1 MSENQHFLRL
11 QSIFACPLSETPARK
26 SFDVGS
32 IDGDDD
38 DGGDD
43 DDDDGDDSD
52 TSLEGCNNGG
62 NLEIRQ
68 MRKLPVILNDTMKS
82 KLLWPPD
89 KLEETELYSYTFQL
103 FP

>member
-32 IDGDDD
+32 INDDDDD
-38 DGGDD
+38 DGE

-52 TSLEGCNNGG
+52 T
-62 NLEIRQ
+62 
-68 MRKLPVILNDTMKS
+68 
-82 KLLWPPD
+82 
-89 KLEETELYSYTFQL
+89 
-103 FP
+103 

>member
-11 QSIFACPLSETPARK
+11 QFIFACPLSETPARK

-32 IDGDDD
+32 ID
-38 DGGDD
+38 DD

-52 TSLEGCNNGG
+52 TSSEGCNNWG

-68 MRKLPVILNDTMKS
+68 MRKLPVSLNDTMKS
-82 KLLWPPD
+82 QPLWPPD